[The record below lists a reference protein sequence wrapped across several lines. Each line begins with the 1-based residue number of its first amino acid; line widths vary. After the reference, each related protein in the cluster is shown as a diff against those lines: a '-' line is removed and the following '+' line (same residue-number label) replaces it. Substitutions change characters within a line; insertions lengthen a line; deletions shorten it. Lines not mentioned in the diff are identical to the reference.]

1 MKFITEFVYFFKSI
15 KLRLTVWYLLV
26 IVVLLAIFSTVAY
39 LMLENTLQKDFDE
52 ALQNRVSDLQRNVKL
67 EDSELILI
75 YDANGN
81 MVQGLGPGVDY
92 EQIEGVVQRA
102 LLGISS
108 FMTTSTT
115 EGREVRL
122 YAAPFATDSTTRF
135 AIVVGRL
142 PVDTDSLLR
151 TFRTVLQ
158 YASLAVI
165 VLAGIGGMFLANRWL
180 KPVDWITGTAREIGE
195 GNLGRRINIR
205 RGDEMGRLAT
215 TINGMVERL
224 ERALTRQRQ
233 FTADASH
240 ELRTPLAVIQAE
252 SSLALDK
259 ERTQEEYRKSLE
271 LVSQEVKYM
280 TTVIN
285 KLLLL
290 ARIEA
295 GEEPISLQE
304 VNMKDLLTE
313 LAADLELLTRDK
325 GLQLNLGEM
334 ENLSVNGD
342 RVKLRQLF
350 LNILENAIRYTPSGG
365 IISGSLLKKNNTAVA
380 TIADTGIG
388 IPPEHLPFIF
398 ERFYR
403 VDKARSRAEGGA
415 GLGLAIARNIAKVHG
430 GEIEVES
437 EAGKGSAFHIILP
450 LLNPAAEQLSFSDL
464 ERKRR

>member
-1 MKFITEFVYFFKSI
+1 MKFITELLYFFKSI
-15 KLRLTVWYLLV
+15 KLRLTAWYLLV

-39 LMLENTLQKDFDE
+39 LMLENNLRRDLDE
-52 ALQNRVSDLQRNVKL
+52 SLQNRVSDLLRNVKL

-75 YDANGN
+75 YDSNGN
-81 MVQGLGPGVDY
+81 LVQGLGPSVEY
-92 EQIEGVVQRA
+92 EQIEGIVQQA
-102 LLGISS
+102 LLGTSS
-108 FMTTSTT
+108 FITTSTT

-122 YAAPFATDSTTRF
+122 YVAPFVTDSTTRF
-135 AIVVGRL
+135 AIVIGRL

-151 TFRTVLQ
+151 TFRIVLE

-224 ERALTRQRQ
+224 EKALNRQRQ

-271 LVSQEVKYM
+271 LVTQEVKYM

-290 ARIEA
+290 ARIDA
-295 GEEPISLQE
+295 GEEPISFQE

-313 LAADLELLTRDK
+313 LAADLEILTRDK

-365 IISGSLLKKNNTAVA
+365 TISGSLLRKNNTAVA

-388 IPPEHLPFIF
+388 ISPEHLPFIF

-437 EAGKGSAFHIILP
+437 EVSKGSAFHIILP
-450 LLNPAAEQLSFSDL
+450 LLSPAAGQLSFSDL
-464 ERKRR
+464 EHKRR